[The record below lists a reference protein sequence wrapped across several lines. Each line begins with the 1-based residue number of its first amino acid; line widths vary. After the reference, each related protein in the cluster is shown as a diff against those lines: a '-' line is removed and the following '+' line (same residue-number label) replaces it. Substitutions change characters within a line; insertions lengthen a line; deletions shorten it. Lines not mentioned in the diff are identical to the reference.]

1 MGFSSSSKRCHEG
14 RWTVTLEWTV
24 VTMPVLNVAF
34 VGSEEL
40 ARTLAK
46 KGDVRDIESYV
57 HKEVVDGQTRILSLL
72 RPLRHPERLRPLL
85 SVLNVAKAGIVE
97 IGKVDAALG
106 EVLVSFG
113 AADIT
118 RGHAIISPEEGGWV
132 DPEQVRVILDQA
144 GLADW
149 TLHEEMPDEHT
160 LRDSLLSTLITGDE
174 NEPLVIP
181 IDQHFNV
188 KGVGLVAIGYVQAGT
203 VSKHDEIRVLP
214 AQENGITRSLQV
226 MDDDVEQSIAGDR
239 VGVALRN
246 LREDALH
253 RGCILTLADENAL
266 TCHNGS
272 KFTLLRAP
280 FQKRGLNEGDIVHA
294 AVDLQFQ
301 VGRIIQ
307 VEGDEITVEWEQ
319 PLWIQNRDAAPVI
332 IAQLDAGNMRIMGV
346 AQSIAPA

>member
-1 MGFSSSSKRCHEG
+1 
-14 RWTVTLEWTV
+14 
-24 VTMPVLNVAF
+24 MPVLNVAF

-57 HKEVVDGQTRILSLL
+57 YKEVVDGQTRILSLL
-72 RPLRHPERLRPLL
+72 RPLRHPEKIRPLL

-97 IGKVDAALG
+97 IAKMDAALG
-106 EVLVSFG
+106 EVLVAFG
-113 AADIT
+113 AANIT
-118 RGHAIISPEEGGWV
+118 KGHAIISPEEGGWV

-144 GLADW
+144 GLGEW
-149 TLHEEMPDEHT
+149 TLYEEMPDEHT
-160 LRDSLLSTLITGDE
+160 LRESLLSNLQIGDQ
-174 NEPLVIP
+174 NAPLVIP

-188 KGVGLVAIGYVQAGT
+188 KGVGLVAIGYVQAGI
-203 VSKHDEIRVLP
+203 VSKHDEIHVLP
-214 AQENGITRSLQV
+214 AQENGIARSLQV

-239 VGVALRN
+239 VDVALRN

-253 RGCILTLADENAL
+253 RGCILTHVDGEAL
-266 TCHNGS
+266 VRHNSS
-272 KFTLLRAP
+272 KFLLSPVP
-280 FQKRGLNEGDIVHA
+280 FQKRILSIGDVVHA

-307 VEGDEITVEWEQ
+307 VDDRDITVEWEQ

>member
-1 MGFSSSSKRCHEG
+1 
-14 RWTVTLEWTV
+14 
-24 VTMPVLNVAF
+24 MPVLNVAF

-40 ARTLAK
+40 ARALAK

-57 HKEVVDGQTRILSLL
+57 HKEVVDGQARILSLL

-97 IGKVDAALG
+97 IAKVDAALG
-106 EVLVSFG
+106 EVLVAFG
-113 AADIT
+113 AADISV
-118 RGHAIISPEEGGWV
+118 GHAIISPEEGGWV

-149 TLHEEMPDEHT
+149 TLYDEMPDEHS
-160 LRDSLLSTLITGDE
+160 LRDSLLSTLSAGDE

-203 VSKHDEIRVLP
+203 VSKHDEIHVLP
-214 AQENGITRSLQV
+214 AQENGIARSLQV

-246 LREDALH
+246 LREEALH
-253 RGCILTLADENAL
+253 RGCILTHIEGGAL
-266 TCHNGS
+266 TRHNGS
-272 KFTLLRAP
+272 KFTLILAP
-280 FQKRGLNEGDIVHA
+280 FQKRELNEGDIVHA

-307 VEGDEITVEWEQ
+307 VEGADFIVEWEQ
-319 PLWIQNRDAAPVI
+319 PLWIQNRDTAPVI

-346 AQSIAPA
+346 ADSIAPA

>member
-1 MGFSSSSKRCHEG
+1 M
-14 RWTVTLEWTV
+14 
-24 VTMPVLNVAF
+24 TMPVLNVAF

-57 HKEVVDGQTRILSLL
+57 HKEVIDGQTRILSLL
-72 RPLRHPERLRPLL
+72 RPLRHPERIRPLL

-97 IGKVDAALG
+97 IAKVDAALG
-106 EVLVSFG
+106 EVLVAFG
-113 AADIT
+113 AAEISI
-118 RGHAIISPEEGGWV
+118 GHAIISSEEGGWV

-149 TLHEEMPDEHT
+149 TLHERMPDEHA
-160 LRDSLLSTLITGDE
+160 LRDSLISTLSPGDE
-174 NEPLVIP
+174 TEPLVIP

-203 VSKHDEIRVLP
+203 VSKHDEIHVLP
-214 AQENGITRSLQV
+214 AQENGIARSLQV
-226 MDDDVEQSIAGDR
+226 MDDDVERSIAGDR

-246 LREDALH
+246 LREEALH
-253 RGCILTLADENAL
+253 RGCILTHLEGGAL
-266 TCHNGS
+266 TRHNIS

-280 FQKRGLNEGDIVHA
+280 FQKRELKEGDIVHA

-307 VEGDEITVEWEQ
+307 IEGADCVVEWEQ
-319 PLWIQNRDAAPVI
+319 ALWIQNRDAAPVI

-346 AQSIAPA
+346 ADSIAPA